1 MASFKDRMDLFKR
14 KSEQIFETQKGPQR
28 DKEILDII
36 DLMHMFANE
45 KHELFGKIWTEFT
58 VRHFACGVVVGL
70 FLFVFHQSVA
80 FGRSEHLQDSA
91 GVTGMLVSF
100 GIYIGAAWFE
110 FYPVEGSAV
119 VAMIIAFG

>member
-45 KHELFGKIWTEFT
+45 KH
-58 VRHFACGVVVGL
+58 
-70 FLFVFHQSVA
+70 
-80 FGRSEHLQDSA
+80 
-91 GVTGMLVSF
+91 
-100 GIYIGAAWFE
+100 
-110 FYPVEGSAV
+110 
-119 VAMIIAFG
+119 